1 MSSDGTDVENEY
13 SKVRRPPAPPIRN
26 NSNVIYDLICSENNN
41 YDEVPPL
48 EGETRTTSKFKHL
61 VSEPDYDEIPY
72 SNTGDYAVI
81 SDVLNKPS

>member
-26 NSNVIYDLICSENNN
+26 NSNVIYDLICSENN

-48 EGETRTTSKFKHL
+48 EGETRTTTKFKHL
-61 VSEPDYDEIPY
+61 VSEPDYDEIPN

>member
-48 EGETRTTSKFKHL
+48 EGEAGIRIIL
-61 VSEPDYDEIPY
+61 G
-72 SNTGDYAVI
+72 TGTARCEFEWQD
-81 SDVLNKPS
+81 

>member
-48 EGETRTTSKFKHL
+48 KGEVGIRVPLGPRTARCEFEL
-61 VSEPDYDEIPY
+61 QD
-72 SNTGDYAVI
+72 
-81 SDVLNKPS
+81 

>member
-26 NSNVIYDLICSENNN
+26 NSNAIYDWICSENN

-48 EGETRTTSKFKHL
+48 EGEARIASLDSKISI
-61 VSEPDYDEIPY
+61 SEPEYDEIPN

-81 SDVLNKPS
+81 SDVLNKPP

>member
-48 EGETRTTSKFKHL
+48 EGEANESH
-61 VSEPDYDEIPY
+61 V
-72 SNTGDYAVI
+72 
-81 SDVLNKPS
+81 

>member
-26 NSNVIYDLICSENNN
+26 NSNVIYDLICSENN

-48 EGETRTTSKFKHL
+48 EGEAGIRIILGPGTTRYEF
-61 VSEPDYDEIPY
+61 EWQD
-72 SNTGDYAVI
+72 
-81 SDVLNKPS
+81 